1 MGKKNPFVFTIG
13 FDKSDPDH
21 VYVTELLNTT
31 EKKAKLIVAAI
42 LAYTGRTDETGNG
55 SISMEPDMLRPMM
68 QQIIREE
75 VRKVLE
81 GQDVSKI
88 NREMPTEH
96 PGWVFSHEEIYR
108 NVWKEEPIDCANAVM
123 CCISQLRK
131 KLKVDSRNWN
141 YIRTVRGVGYK
152 FQPLSGE

>member
-55 SISMEPDMLRPMM
+55 SISMEPDMLRTDDLQNFIVGPAEGVRVIHGSGLGGWK
-68 QQIIREE
+68 QIR
-75 VRKVLE
+75 V
-81 GQDVSKI
+81 
-88 NREMPTEH
+88 
-96 PGWVFSHEEIYR
+96 
-108 NVWKEEPIDCANAVM
+108 C
-123 CCISQLRK
+123 
-131 KLKVDSRNWN
+131 
-141 YIRTVRGVGYK
+141 
-152 FQPLSGE
+152 

>member
-21 VYVTELLNTT
+21 VYVTELL
-31 EKKAKLIVAAI
+31 K
-42 LAYTGRTDETGNG
+42 TDETGNG

-88 NREMPTEH
+88 NREMPTE
-96 PGWVFSHEEIYR
+96 VDLME
-108 NVWKEEPIDCANAVM
+108 EEPLRMDQTMRQNVVDA
-123 CCISQLRK
+123 ISAFR
-131 KLKVDSRNWN
+131 RA
-141 YIRTVRGVGYK
+141 
-152 FQPLSGE
+152 

>member
-68 QQIIREE
+68 QQIMAELNSCPEE
-75 VRKVLE
+75 QK
-81 GQDVSKI
+81 
-88 NREMPTEH
+88 
-96 PGWVFSHEEIYR
+96 
-108 NVWKEEPIDCANAVM
+108 
-123 CCISQLRK
+123 QLA
-131 KLKVDSRNWN
+131 LS
-141 YIRTVRGVGYK
+141 TLRGLLDGFK
-152 FQPLSGE
+152 NLS

>member
-68 QQIIREE
+68 QQIIRE
-75 VRKVLE
+75 

-88 NREMPTEH
+88 NREMPTE
-96 PGWVFSHEEIYR
+96 VDLME
-108 NVWKEEPIDCANAVM
+108 EEPLRMDQTMRQNVVDA
-123 CCISQLRK
+123 ISAFR
-131 KLKVDSRNWN
+131 RA
-141 YIRTVRGVGYK
+141 
-152 FQPLSGE
+152 

>member
-55 SISMEPDMLRPMM
+55 SISMEPDMLRADDFQDLLMGVP
-68 QQIIREE
+68 EG
-75 VRKVLE
+75 VR
-81 GQDVSKI
+81 I
-88 NREMPTEH
+88 EH
-96 PGWVFSHEEIYR
+96 S
-108 NVWKEEPIDCANAVM
+108 
-123 CCISQLRK
+123 
-131 KLKVDSRNWN
+131 SRL
-141 YIRTVRGVGYK
+141 G
-152 FQPLSGE
+152 

>member
-68 QQIIREE
+68 QRAALQHHPRLAPVVIRHP
-75 VRKVLE
+75 LE
-81 GQDVSKI
+81 AG
-88 NREMPTEH
+88 P
-96 PGWVFSHEEIYR
+96 P
-108 NVWKEEPIDCANAVM
+108 
-123 CCISQLRK
+123 
-131 KLKVDSRNWN
+131 
-141 YIRTVRGVGYK
+141 
-152 FQPLSGE
+152 

>member
-68 QQIIREE
+68 QQIVPEA
-75 VRKVLE
+75 L
-81 GQDVSKI
+81 
-88 NREMPTEH
+88 
-96 PGWVFSHEEIYR
+96 
-108 NVWKEEPIDCANAVM
+108 
-123 CCISQLRK
+123 LR
-131 KLKVDSRNWN
+131 R
-141 YIRTVRGVGYK
+141 R
-152 FQPLSGE
+152 

>member
-55 SISMEPDMLRPMM
+55 SADDTGYCYGTYRSFAGGKVWHMYNRNDHYLRTDYSVYS
-68 QQIIREE
+68 I
-75 VRKVLE
+75 K
-81 GQDVSKI
+81 
-88 NREMPTEH
+88 N
-96 PGWVFSHEEIYR
+96 
-108 NVWKEEPIDCANAVM
+108 
-123 CCISQLRK
+123 
-131 KLKVDSRNWN
+131 
-141 YIRTVRGVGYK
+141 
-152 FQPLSGE
+152 

>member
-55 SISMEPDMLRPMM
+55 SISMEPDMLRTNSFQNFVMGSAESVRVIHGSGLGRWE
-68 QQIIREE
+68 QIWVAR
-75 VRKVLE
+75 VLFVL
-81 GQDVSKI
+81 G
-88 NREMPTEH
+88 N
-96 PGWVFSHEEIYR
+96 
-108 NVWKEEPIDCANAVM
+108 
-123 CCISQLRK
+123 
-131 KLKVDSRNWN
+131 
-141 YIRTVRGVGYK
+141 
-152 FQPLSGE
+152 

>member
-55 SISMEPDMLRPMM
+55 SIS
-68 QQIIREE
+68 IREE

-88 NREMPTEH
+88 NREMPTE
-96 PGWVFSHEEIYR
+96 VDLME
-108 NVWKEEPIDCANAVM
+108 EEPLRMDQTMRQNVVDA
-123 CCISQLRK
+123 ISAFR
-131 KLKVDSRNWN
+131 RA
-141 YIRTVRGVGYK
+141 
-152 FQPLSGE
+152 

>member
-55 SISMEPDMLRPMM
+55 SISMCISPAFLCPAKCTDSIHYILSHSLIHPQRFFFH
-68 QQIIREE
+68 QINFC
-75 VRKVLE
+75 
-81 GQDVSKI
+81 G
-88 NREMPTEH
+88 H
-96 PGWVFSHEEIYR
+96 FSIYLR
-108 NVWKEEPIDCANAVM
+108 NVLPFQYLSYFFPDDLLHHWPEHIRFHAYTAITCL
-123 CCISQLRK
+123 IRS
-131 KLKVDSRNWN
+131 SRM
-141 YIRTVRGVGYK
+141 
-152 FQPLSGE
+152 

>member
-68 QQIIREE
+68 QQ
-75 VRKVLE
+75 
-81 GQDVSKI
+81 
-88 NREMPTEH
+88 MPKGGDLME
-96 PGWVFSHEEIYR
+96 
-108 NVWKEEPIDCANAVM
+108 EEPLRMDQTMRQNVVDA
-123 CCISQLRK
+123 ISAFR
-131 KLKVDSRNWN
+131 RA
-141 YIRTVRGVGYK
+141 
-152 FQPLSGE
+152 

>member
-68 QQIIREE
+68 QQIIRETGYQ
-75 VRKVLE
+75 RS
-81 GQDVSKI
+81 DA
-88 NREMPTEH
+88 R
-96 PGWVFSHEEIYR
+96 VFI
-108 NVWKEEPIDCANAVM
+108 IM
-123 CCISQLRK
+123 Q
-131 KLKVDSRNWN
+131 
-141 YIRTVRGVGYK
+141 
-152 FQPLSGE
+152 SGRSAR

>member
-75 VRKVLE
+75 VIDLKALLLE
-81 GQDVSKI
+81 LRNLMVDQAADGCVYI
-88 NREMPTEH
+88 A
-96 PGWVFSHEEIYR
+96 GSHRAHQIKADIDHLDIGCIRAYR
-108 NVWKEEPIDCANAVM
+108 FHH
-123 CCISQLRK
+123 
-131 KLKVDSRNWN
+131 
-141 YIRTVRGVGYK
+141 TFYK
-152 FQPLSGE
+152 SFT

>member
-75 VRKVLE
+75 VRKV
-81 GQDVSKI
+81 
-88 NREMPTEH
+88 NREMPTE
-96 PGWVFSHEEIYR
+96 VDLME
-108 NVWKEEPIDCANAVM
+108 EEPLRMDQTMRQNVVDA
-123 CCISQLRK
+123 ISAFR
-131 KLKVDSRNWN
+131 RA
-141 YIRTVRGVGYK
+141 
-152 FQPLSGE
+152 